1 MFSKPELAF
10 IYNEVIMNAQFHSI
24 VAAEWLNESMNDD
37 DDDDDDD
44 DLQQKKLRQSWC
56 KFNYLGEWIRRKE
69 CQEIIVDCREG
80 NVAGLLDQQKLC
92 SGWENVLVVVEA
104 KGSSRI
110 DDDDEEEEE
119 EEENVVVVDDGIGDD
134 PDF

>member
-1 MFSKPELAF
+1 MMMMMMMMICNKTNCAKVS
-10 IYNEVIMNAQFHSI
+10 S
-24 VAAEWLNESMNDD
+24 
-37 DDDDDDD
+37 
-44 DLQQKKLRQSWC
+44 

-80 NVAGLLDQQKLC
+80 IIAGDLLDQQKLC
-92 SGWENVLVVVEA
+92 SFVVGGRIFLVVVEA

-110 DDDDEEEEE
+110 DDDDDEEEEEEDEDE